1 MDSMNLSPKISD
13 RETTSTMSTEPA
25 APPKP
30 SPVEGIKDTSRYL
43 KGDILEELAQ
53 DTDHFTEQSKQL
65 IKFHGTYQQ
74 EDRDA
79 RKTRAKP
86 GVGKAYMMML
96 RLRMPGG
103 VMTADQYLAMDDIC
117 EKYANGT
124 LRFTTRQSIQ
134 LHGVLKGN
142 LKATIASINEIL
154 LSTISACGDVNR
166 NVMSCPAPLADPAR
180 KQMQELAVKVADHL
194 TPVAGKQSYIEM
206 WLNGKVVAPPEDPNV
221 AEPIYGKL
229 YLPRKFKVGF
239 ARPDDNC
246 VDVYAQCLGFL
257 AIVEDGRTLGYN
269 VLVGGGM
276 GMTNS
281 KPETF
286 PHLGQPVCFVTPD
299 EVVFAAEAVIKLFR
313 DHGNRAD
320 RKRAR
325 IKYLMA
331 DWGVEKF
338 RAIFSKDYF
347 QKPLVAPK
355 LAPITGVDLH
365 LGWHA
370 QGGDRWFL
378 GISVE
383 NGRVKDEGTYRLRS
397 ALRSIVAKV
406 GCTMRVTAQQ
416 DVLLC
421 DVATKD
427 RPTVDSL
434 LNEYGVPRAE
444 NLSMVQKWSMACPA
458 IPTCPLAISESERFL
473 PGVVDRLETELAALG
488 LADQPISLRMTGCPN
503 GCARP
508 YNSDIGVVGRSGEK
522 YTLYVGGRIEA
533 DRLSFELQDLVPKDQ
548 LVPRLATLMGHYK
561 ADRQTGEGFGD
572 YCHRIGKDGLLTLLG

>member
-1 MDSMNLSPKISD
+1 MSSEPTAPK
-13 RETTSTMSTEPA
+13 P
-25 APPKP
+25 P
-30 SPVEGIKDTSRYL
+30 SPVEGIKDTSNYL
-43 KGDILEELAQ
+43 RGSLAEELAA

-79 RKTRAKP
+79 RKNRAKP

-103 VMTADQYLAMDDIC
+103 TMTAKQYLDMDDIC
-117 EKYANGT
+117 GKYANGT

-134 LHGVLKGN
+134 LHGVLKKN
-142 LKATIASINEIL
+142 LKSTIAEINQIL

-166 NVMSCPAPLADPAR
+166 NVMACPAPLPDAPR
-180 KQMQELAVKVADHL
+180 KEMQRLAHAVADHL
-194 TPVAGKQSYIEM
+194 TPKAGKQAYLEM
-206 WLNGKVVAPPEDPNV
+206 WLNGVKQETPPEDPAE

-229 YLPRKFKVGF
+229 YLPRKFKTAF
-239 ARPDDNC
+239 ALPEDNC
-246 VDVYAQCLGFL
+246 VDIYANCLGFL
-257 AIVEDGRTLGYN
+257 AIVENGKTIGYN

-286 PHLGQPVCFVTPD
+286 PHLAKEVCFVPPE
-299 EVVFAAEAVIKLFR
+299 EVVFTAEAVIKLYR
-313 DHGNRAD
+313 DHGNRSD

-338 RAIFSKDYF
+338 REVFAKDYF
-347 QKPLVAPK
+347 GKPLVAPK
-355 LAPITGVDLH
+355 HAPITGVDLH
-365 LGWHA
+365 LGWHE
-370 QGGDRWFL
+370 QGDGNWFY

-383 NGRVKDEGTYRLRS
+383 NGRVKDDGTLKLRS
-397 ALRSIVAKV
+397 ALKAIVSQTNCNV
-406 GCTMRVTAQQ
+406 RVTAQQ

-421 DVATKD
+421 DVTPANKAV
-427 RPTVDSL
+427 VDQILKTNGVLPHGELSL
-434 LNEYGVPRAE
+434 
-444 NLSMVQKWSMACPA
+444 VQQWSMACPA
-458 IPTCPLAISESERFL
+458 IPTCPLAISESERYL
-473 PGVVDRLETELAALG
+473 PTLVDDFEKELVGLG
-488 LADQPISLRMTGCPN
+488 LSDTPISLRMTGCPN

-508 YNSDIGVVGRSGEK
+508 YNSDIGLVGRSGDK
-522 YTLYVGGRIEA
+522 YTLYVGGRIHG

-548 LVPRLATLMGHYK
+548 ILPRLKKVLSVYK
-561 ADRQTGEGFGD
+561 TDRHPGEGFGD
-572 YCHRIGKDGLLTLLG
+572 YVTRMGKDAVEAMIGA

>member
-1 MDSMNLSPKISD
+1 
-13 RETTSTMSTEPA
+13 MSTEPI

-30 SPVEGIKDTSRYL
+30 SPVEGIKDTSNYL
-43 KGDILEELAQ
+43 KGDILAELAQ

-79 RKTRAKP
+79 RKNRAKP

-103 VMTADQYLAMDDIC
+103 LMTAAQYLALDEISD
-117 EKYANGT
+117 KYANGT
-124 LRFTTRQSIQ
+124 LRFTTRQSVQ

-142 LKATIASINEIL
+142 LKATIAGINETL

-166 NVMSCPAPLADPAR
+166 NVMSCPAPLADGAR
-180 KQMQELAVKVADHL
+180 KQMQELALQVADHL

-206 WLNGKVVAPPEDPNV
+206 WLNGKSVTPPTDPDV

-239 ARPDDNC
+239 GLPDDNC
-246 VDVYAQCLGFL
+246 IDIYAQCLGFL
-257 AIVEDGRTLGYN
+257 AIVENGKTLGYN

-338 RAIFSKDYF
+338 RTIFSKDYF
-347 QKPLVAPK
+347 QKPLVEPK
-355 LAPITGVDLH
+355 HAPITGVDLH

-370 QGGDRWFL
+370 QGGDQWFL
-378 GISVE
+378 GVSVE
-383 NGRVKDEGTYRLRS
+383 NGRVKDEGSYRLRS
-397 ALRSIVAKV
+397 ALRAIVAKV
-406 GCTMRVTAQQ
+406 RCNLRVTAQQ

-421 DVATKD
+421 DIATKD

-473 PGVVDRLETELAALG
+473 PGVVDRLETELANLG

-548 LVPRLATLMGHYK
+548 LVPRLTTLMGHYK
-561 ADRQTGEGFGD
+561 ADRRTGEGFGD
-572 YCHRIGKDGLLTLLG
+572 YCHRVGKDGLLNLLG

>member
-1 MDSMNLSPKISD
+1 M
-13 RETTSTMSTEPA
+13 TTEPA
-25 APPKP
+25 TAPKP

-43 KGDILEELAQ
+43 KGDLLEELAQ

-79 RKTRAKP
+79 RKNRAKP

-103 VMTADQYLAMDDIC
+103 VMTAEQYLAMDGIC

-124 LRFTTRQSIQ
+124 LRFTTRQAIQ

-142 LKATIASINEIL
+142 LKATIAGINETL
-154 LSTISACGDVNR
+154 LSTISACGDVSR
-166 NVMSCPAPLADPAR
+166 NVMSCPAPLADATR
-180 KQMQELAVKVADHL
+180 REMQVLATQVADHL

-206 WLNGKVVAPPEDPNV
+206 WLNGKVVAPPDDPDV

-246 VDVYAQCLGFL
+246 IDIYAQCLGFL
-257 AIVEDGRTLGYN
+257 AIVESGKTLGYN

-286 PHLGQPVCFVTPD
+286 PHLGQPICFVTPD
-299 EVVFAAEAVIKLFR
+299 EVVFTAEAVIKLYR
-313 DHGNRAD
+313 DHGNRSD

-338 RAIFSKDYF
+338 REIFARDYF
-347 QKPLVAPK
+347 KKELVPPK
-355 LAPITGVDLH
+355 HAPITGVDLH

-383 NGRVKDEGTYRLRS
+383 NGRVKDEGSYRLRS
-397 ALRSIVAKV
+397 ALRAIVEKI

-473 PGVVDRLETELAALG
+473 PGVVDRLETELANLG

-548 LVPRLATLMGHYK
+548 LVPRLTTLMGHYK
-561 ADRQTGEGFGD
+561 ADRRTGEGFGD
-572 YCHRIGKDGLLTLLG
+572 YCHRVGKDGLLNLLG